1 VCKSLPG
8 IDFVGAVQTWAIKMV
23 ESVKNV
29 DVYMGF
35 FCDYILQLSRR
46 KYGGLSAL
54 CRIMPNAL
62 PITSDYTSW
71 TLNDCIVTG
80 IKQRPCFEIMSG
92 KHGETSSFVHHAE
105 LLCCQSIW
113 TIMHMQQVLVC
124 AVGCFKEHHTD
135 TNLTQTIEAFE
146 VSAERQTLMDY
157 CSYVFEDVRQIFVD
171 DNILQNNT
179 DVERVATGV
188 DDDEQTVN
196 ARLVPDD
203 SEPKADDSEP
213 KPDDSEPQA
222 DDSEPKADD
231 SERRVKPRL
240 V

>member
-1 VCKSLPG
+1 
-8 IDFVGAVQTWAIKMV
+8 
-23 ESVKNV
+23 
-29 DVYMGF
+29 MGF

-105 LLCCQSIW
+105 IQCCQSIW
-113 TIMHMQQVLVC
+113 TIMHIQQVLVC

-135 TNLTQTIEAFE
+135 TNLTPTIEAFE
-146 VSAERQTLMDY
+146 LSTERQTLMDY
-157 CSYVFEDVRQIFVD
+157 CSYVFEDVRKIFIE

-179 DVERVATGV
+179 DVERSAAIC
-188 DDDEQTVN
+188 DDDKRTACPSPEKHTTDCDGEQ
-196 ARLVPDD
+196 
-203 SEPKADDSEP
+203 
-213 KPDDSEPQA
+213 
-222 DDSEPKADD
+222 
-231 SERRVKPRL
+231 RRVKPRL
-240 V
+240 A

>member
-1 VCKSLPG
+1 ML
-8 IDFVGAVQTWAIKMV
+8 
-23 ESVKNV
+23 ESVKIV
-29 DVYMGF
+29 DAYTGF

-105 LLCCQSIW
+105 IQCCQSIW

-124 AVGCFKEHHTD
+124 AVGCFKDHHTD
-135 TNLTQTIEAFE
+135 TNLTSTIEAFE
-146 VSAERQTLMDY
+146 ASTERQTLTDY
-157 CSYVFEDVRQIFVD
+157 CLYIFEDVRKIFVD

-179 DVERVATGV
+179 DVERSAAIC
-188 DDDEQTVN
+188 DEDK
-196 ARLVPDD
+196 APVPA
-203 SEPKADDSEP
+203 SPE
-213 KPDDSEPQA
+213 KPITASDAEQ
-222 DDSEPKADD
+222 
-231 SERRVKPRL
+231 RRVKPRL

>member
-1 VCKSLPG
+1 MQVWAQEMLKS
-8 IDFVGAVQTWAIKMV
+8 VGVVNAYVA
-23 ESVKNV
+23 
-29 DVYMGF
+29 F

-105 LLCCQSIW
+105 IQCCQSIW
-113 TIMHMQQVLVC
+113 SIMHLQQILTC
-124 AVGCFKEHHTD
+124 GVGCFKEHHKD
-135 TNLTQTIEAFE
+135 TNLTPTIDAFAASE
-146 VSAERQTLMDY
+146 ERQKLVDY
-157 CSYVFEDVRQIFVD
+157 CGYIFDDVRQTFFE

-179 DVERVATGV
+179 NV
-188 DDDEQTVN
+188 
-196 ARLVPDD
+196 
-203 SEPKADDSEP
+203 
-213 KPDDSEPQA
+213 
-222 DDSEPKADD
+222 
-231 SERRVKPRL
+231 
-240 V
+240 

>member
-1 VCKSLPG
+1 MTNTALVVIFSGMCANVG
-8 IDFVGAVQTWAIKMV
+8 ITLTFLRAAQTWAAKMV

-71 TLNDCIVTG
+71 TLNDCVVTG

-105 LLCCQSIW
+105 IQCCQSIW
-113 TIMHMQQVLVC
+113 TIMHMQQVLAC

-157 CSYVFEDVRQIFVD
+157 CSYVFEDVRQIFVE

-188 DDDEQTVN
+188 DDEEQPAK
-196 ARLVPDD
+196 ARLVDD
-203 SEPKADDSEP
+203 DKRKADDSEQQ
-213 KPDDSEPQA
+213 PDDT
-222 DDSEPKADD
+222 
-231 SERRVKPRL
+231 ERRVKPRL
-240 V
+240 A

>member
-1 VCKSLPG
+1 ML
-8 IDFVGAVQTWAIKMV
+8 
-23 ESVKNV
+23 ESVKIV
-29 DVYMGF
+29 DAYTGF

-62 PITSDYTSW
+62 PITSDYISW

-105 LLCCQSIW
+105 IQCCQSIW

-124 AVGCFKEHHTD
+124 AVGCFKDHHTD
-135 TNLTQTIEAFE
+135 TNLTSTIEAFE
-146 VSAERQTLMDY
+146 ASTERQTLTDY
-157 CSYVFEDVRQIFVD
+157 CLYIFEDVRKIFVD

-179 DVERVATGV
+179 DVERSAAIC
-188 DDDEQTVN
+188 DEDK
-196 ARLVPDD
+196 APVPA
-203 SEPKADDSEP
+203 SPE
-213 KPDDSEPQA
+213 KPITASDAEQ
-222 DDSEPKADD
+222 
-231 SERRVKPRL
+231 RRVKPRL